1 MPEIIEGE
9 LCFRFP
15 DGWLVSKFDADDG
28 FAVRKFQ
35 IDRTKKV
42 DILALSPKPKLY
54 IIEIKDFRGHDIE
67 NRDRLK
73 TDGDDPLHVEVAEKV
88 RDAISTLVAAFRSG
102 DKTLKPFC
110 EHLFGGRNREAEV
123 ILHLERDDARART
136 VKGHRSR
143 ADIQSKL
150 KQLVQPYNFRC
161 LVSQKADY
169 APWKVTGAPRAGG
182 G

>member
-1 MPEIIEGE
+1 MPKIIEGE

-15 DGWLVSKFDADDG
+15 DGWQAVKFDDKKG
-28 FAVRKFQ
+28 FAVGKFRIQ
-35 IDRTKKV
+35 GTKKV
-42 DILALSPKPKLY
+42 DILALSPEPKLY
-54 IIEIKDFRGHDIE
+54 IIEIKDIHNNEIE

-88 RDAISTLVAAFRSG
+88 RDSVSTLLAAFRSG
-102 DKTLKPFC
+102 DESLKPFC

-123 ILHLERDDARART
+123 ILHLERDNARART
-136 VKGHRSR
+136 TKGYRSR
-143 ADIQSKL
+143 IDIETAL